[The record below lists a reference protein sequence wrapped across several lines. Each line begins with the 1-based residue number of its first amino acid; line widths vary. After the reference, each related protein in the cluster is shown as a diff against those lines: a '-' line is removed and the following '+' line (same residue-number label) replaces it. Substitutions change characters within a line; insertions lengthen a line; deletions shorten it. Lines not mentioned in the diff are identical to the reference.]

1 MTSFGASSSAE
12 LDSLISSI
20 VKTEDEL
27 AEENKHGW
35 IKQPPPS
42 ICFQNCFKKTYA
54 ADYHNWKNIYPEY
67 YWTIQKR
74 RTLEA
79 KIRRHQY
86 KSEEELIDIEN
97 QIYKCNRHLS
107 HIPNPRHIYSPNG
120 STHRPMNLNT
130 LSATPAPAAIPCPT
144 SG

>member
-1 MTSFGASSSAE
+1 MIDN
-12 LDSLISSI
+12 LDELISSI

-35 IKQPPPS
+35 IKQPPPL

-86 KSEEELIDIEN
+86 KSESELLDLEH
-97 QIYKCNRHLS
+97 QIYKCNKHLS
-107 HIPNPRHIYSPNG
+107 HIPNPRQIY
-120 STHRPMNLNT
+120 RPINLNT
-130 LSATPAPAAIPCPT
+130 LSATPAPAAIPCAA

>member
-1 MTSFGASSSAE
+1 MTDN
-12 LDSLISSI
+12 LDELISSI
-20 VKTEDEL
+20 VKTEAEL
-27 AEENKHGW
+27 DEENKHGW

-42 ICFQNCFKKTYA
+42 ICSQNCFKKTYA

-79 KIRRHQY
+79 KIKRHQY
-86 KSEEELIDIEN
+86 KSELELLDLEYQID
-97 QIYKCNRHLS
+97 KCDKHLS
-107 HIPNPRHIYSPNG
+107 HISNPRQIYFNQ
-120 STHRPMNLNT
+120 THLPMNFNT
-130 LSATPAPAAIPCPT
+130 LSATPAPAAIPCAT